1 MTTSTQPDVN
11 ILPGPGAQD
20 TLQPLAC
27 IGLEKVFTEGPAT
40 VRVLCGV
47 DFSVRR
53 GERIAIV
60 GASGA
65 GKTTLLQLLGGLD
78 TPTRGSVLVLGQD
91 LARLSQAER
100 GRVRNESIGF
110 VYQFH
115 HLLPEFTALENV
127 AMPLLLRRLSL
138 AEVEE
143 RARHLLDRV
152 GLAERLHHKPGE
164 LSGGERQR
172 VAVAR
177 ALVTQPAVVLADE
190 PTGNLDHRT
199 GDRVF
204 DLMLGLNAE
213 TGTSLVVVTH
223 DTARARSMD
232 RVLHME
238 DGLLRDVTGTRVS

>member
-1 MTTSTQPDVN
+1 MTSTDS
-11 ILPGPGAQD
+11 AA
-20 TLQPLAC
+20 PLAC
-27 IGLEKVFTEGPAT
+27 EGLEKEFTEGPA
-40 VRVLCGV
+40 VVKVLSGI
-47 DFSVRR
+47 DLSIGR
-53 GERIAIV
+53 GERVAII

-78 TPTRGSVLVLGQD
+78 TPTRGSVRVLGRN
-91 LARLSQAER
+91 LAEMGQAER
-100 GRVRNESIGF
+100 GAVRNSHLGF

-127 AMPLLLRRLSL
+127 AMPLLLRRLGL
-138 AEVEE
+138 QEVEE
-143 RARHLLDRV
+143 RAARLLDRV
-152 GLAERLHHKPGE
+152 GLSARVHHKPGE

-177 ALVTQPAVVLADE
+177 ALVTGPAVVLADE

-204 DLMLGLNAE
+204 DLMLELNAE
-213 TGTSLVVVTH
+213 TSTSLVVVTH
-223 DTARARSMD
+223 DIARARSMD

-238 DGLLRDVTGTRVS
+238 DGRLEDVTGAASV

>member
-1 MTTSTQPDVN
+1 MQQAIVTDLRQ
-11 ILPGPGAQD
+11 AQA
-20 TLQPLAC
+20 PLAC
-27 IGLEKVFTEGPAT
+27 VALEKEFAEGPA
-40 VRVLCGV
+40 VVQVLRGV
-47 DFSVRR
+47 DLTVAR
-53 GERIAIV
+53 GERIAII

-78 TPTRGSVLVLGQD
+78 TPTRGTVTVVGRD
-91 LARLSQAER
+91 LAKLSQTER
-100 GRVRNESIGF
+100 GRIRNQAIGF

-138 AEVEE
+138 AEVEA
-143 RARHLLDRV
+143 RARRLLERV
-152 GLAERLHHKPGE
+152 GLAGRLGHKPGE

-177 ALVTQPAVVLADE
+177 ALVTEPAVVLADE

-204 DLMLGLNAE
+204 DLMLDLNAE
-213 TGTSLVVVTH
+213 TGASLVVVTH
-223 DTARARSMD
+223 DIARARRMH

-238 DGLLRDVTGTRVS
+238 DGILQDVTGETLP

>member
-1 MTTSTQPDVN
+1 MVETAVATEIAARGEPSAT
-11 ILPGPGAQD
+11 A
-20 TLQPLAC
+20 PLC
-27 IGLEKVFTEGPAT
+27 CTGLEKAFTEGPAI
-40 VRVLCGV
+40 VQVLQGIDLEV
-47 DFSVRR
+47 KRA
-53 GERIAIV
+53 ERIAIV

-78 TPTRGSVLVLGQD
+78 TPTRGEVRVFGRD
-91 LARLSQAER
+91 LAVLNQTER
-100 GRVRNESIGF
+100 GLVRNQHLGF

-127 AMPLLLRRLSL
+127 AMPLMLRRLSL
-138 AEVEE
+138 DQVRE
-143 RARHLLDRV
+143 RATRLLERV
-152 GLAERLHHKPGE
+152 GLGDRLAHKPGE

-177 ALVTQPAVVLADE
+177 ALVTDPAVVLADE

-204 DLMLGLNAE
+204 ELMLELNAE

-223 DTARARSMD
+223 DTARAGSMD
-232 RVLHME
+232 RVLHLE
-238 DGLLRDVTGTRVS
+238 DGRLHDVTAV

>member
-1 MTTSTQPDVN
+1 MDANNGGTPIDPQV
-11 ILPGPGAQD
+11 LPLCCTA
-20 TLQPLAC
+20 
-27 IGLEKVFTEGPAT
+27 LEKEYREGPA
-40 VRVLCGV
+40 VVQVLRGIDLQV
-47 DFSVRR
+47 AR
-53 GERIAIV
+53 GERVAII

-78 TPTRGSVLVLGQD
+78 TPTRGTVQVLGRD
-91 LARLSQAER
+91 MASLGQAER
-100 GRVRNESIGF
+100 GRLRNRSLGF

-138 AEVEE
+138 EQVRAEAT
-143 RARHLLDRV
+143 RLLERV
-152 GLAERLHHKPGE
+152 GLGARLHHKPGE

-177 ALVTQPAVVLADE
+177 ALVTAPAVVLADE

-204 DLMLGLNAE
+204 ELMVELNAE
-213 TGTSLVVVTH
+213 TGTSLVIVTH
-223 DTARARSMD
+223 DLARARSMD
-232 RVLHME
+232 RVLQME
-238 DGLLRDVTGTRVS
+238 DGRLHEVQGEG

>member
-1 MTTSTQPDVN
+1 MEPDQTNPTT
-11 ILPGPGAQD
+11 PGAA
-20 TLQPLAC
+20 PLGC
-27 IGLEKVFTEGPAT
+27 TGLEKQFTEGPAVVHVLRGVNLT
-40 VRVLCGV
+40 VQ
-47 DFSVRR
+47 R
-53 GERIAIV
+53 GERVAIV

-78 TPTRGSVLVLGQD
+78 TPTRGAVYIQGQNV
-91 LARLSQAER
+91 AEMGQAER
-100 GRVRNESIGF
+100 GRVRNESLGF

-127 AMPLLLRRLSL
+127 AMPLLLRRLAL
-138 AEVEE
+138 QEVEE
-143 RARHLLDRV
+143 RAADLLRRV
-152 GLAERLHHKPGE
+152 GLGERLHHKPGE

-177 ALVTQPAVVLADE
+177 ALVTGPAVVLADE

-204 DLMLGLNAE
+204 DLMLTLNAE

-223 DTARARSMD
+223 DMARARSMD
-232 RVLHME
+232 RVLQME
-238 DGLLRDVTGTRVS
+238 DGLLHDVTSAAAAAYR